1 MITTNG
7 GISVDRPR
15 LRAGRGVTEPP
26 PPTCFLEPLLTV
38 RLQRR
43 TLPLAAVMLAASLLV
58 GSAQADTPAPA
69 DPTLTAD
76 LGAILADARL
86 TNAQAGVQ
94 VIDADTGQVLYQ
106 HQPDALLTPASTLKT
121 VTSAAALELLGAD
134 HRFTTEVRTAG
145 SVYGRVLV
153 GDLLLRGGGDPSL
166 RPGDLDDLAAR
177 VADSGITTVTGRVL
191 ADGTRYDSTPY
202 GPGWAWDDQPY
213 TYSPQISGLT
223 VAPDSEYTMDT
234 VQVTVTP
241 GANAGDDARVSLS
254 PAEAPMQLDGRITT
268 GAAGSTTTA
277 DVERRRS
284 VNSLDLNGSLP
295 IGAAPVTFWQT
306 VENPAVYTGDVFAG
320 ALERHGVHVVHDDVR
335 AATGTEA
342 TQPLASHDSAPLSEL
357 IVPMLK
363 LSNNGM
369 AEHLTKEIGKV
380 KAGQGTWT
388 AGITQ
393 IKSFLAANGLTTPAG
408 RQVDG
413 SGLSRYDLIT
423 PAKMTAL
430 LKAAQTKPWYQA
442 WYNALPVAGN
452 PDRLVG
458 GTLAN
463 RMRGTAAANNV
474 HAKTGS
480 MSGVDNLTGYVTT
493 PDGHHLAFTAMLNN
507 FTGPV
512 PHDIL
517 DAVAVRLATGH
528 QAPTTSPAAPRSLM
542 APAPGSTTPDSGTRW
557 EDCESLHRC

>member
-1 MITTNG
+1 M
-7 GISVDRPR
+7 S
-15 LRAGRGVTEPP
+15 A
-26 PPTCFLEPLLTV
+26 

-43 TLPLAAVMLAASLLV
+43 ALPLAVVMLAASLLA
-58 GSAQADTPAPA
+58 GSAQADTTPAPA

-76 LGAILADARL
+76 LDTILSDARL

-94 VIDADTGQVLYQ
+94 IIDADSGQVVYK

-121 VTSAAALELLGAD
+121 VTSAAALDLLGAD

-145 SVYGRVLV
+145 GVHGPVLV

-166 RPGDLDDLAAR
+166 RPQDLDDLAAR
-177 VADSGITTVTGRVL
+177 VAASGITTVTGRVV

-213 TYSPQISGLT
+213 SYSPQISGLT
-223 VAPDSEYTMDT
+223 VAPDAEYTMGA

-241 GANAGDDARVSLS
+241 GATAGDDARVSLS
-254 PAEAPMQLDGRITT
+254 PAETPMQLNGKITT
-268 GAAGSTTTA
+268 GATGSATTA

-284 VNSLDLNGSLP
+284 VNSLDLTGSLAV
-295 IGAAPVTFWQT
+295 GAAPVTFWET
-306 VENPAVYTGDVFAG
+306 VEDPAVYTGDVFAG
-320 ALERHGVHVVHDDVR
+320 ALERHGVHVVHSDVR
-335 AATGTEA
+335 AVTGTRDSK
-342 TQPLASHDSAPLSEL
+342 PLASHDSAPLSEL

-369 AEHLTKEIGKV
+369 AEQLTKEIGKV
-380 KAGQGTWT
+380 KADQGTWA
-388 AGITQ
+388 AGINQ
-393 IKSFLAANGLTTPAG
+393 IKNFLAANGLTTPAG

-423 PAKMTAL
+423 PAKMTGL
-430 LKAAQTKPWYQA
+430 LKVAQTKSWYQA

-458 GTLAN
+458 GTLAA

-480 MSGVDNLTGYVTT
+480 MSGVDNLTGYATT

-512 PHDIL
+512 PHSIL
-517 DAVAVRLATGH
+517 DAIAVRLATGH
-528 QAPTTSPAAPRSLM
+528 QAPAASAPVAPRALM
-542 APAPGSTTPDSGTRW
+542 APSTGSATPDTDTRW